1 VSTLIE
7 RIRSRSAA
15 GRVSAAL
22 VVGVVIAVAFTIA
35 ALAEGNDFIAAVLR
49 GISFGSVYALLAVG
63 LVVTYRTTGVF
74 NLAFGPQAFFAAAV
88 YYDTH
93 VTHGWPI
100 WLAAIWTI
108 GIVSPLL
115 GILLDRFLFRFLRT
129 ASETAKLVTVLGLFV
144 AVPAIVW
151 LWFGQDLRTDGTG
164 IIPNGSTTYE
174 VFKDVFISRDD
185 MAIMACAIGV
195 LVALVLVFR
204 YTAFGL
210 RMRAVVE
217 SPRLT
222 ELAGVD
228 ADRVSMGSWA
238 LSSAIAGLAGVLLV
252 PVFAGQVD
260 YTYFERL
267 TIAAIAAVVIGQ
279 LGSVPLAFFGGLAL
293 GVTQQ
298 LLDKYLPTNSFFA
311 STLRPALPFVVGF
324 AVLVL
329 SPALARR
336 TAPADP
342 LAGVDPPPPAL
353 AADDRP
359 AWLTKAT
366 RGFGV
371 AIFCVVGYWLF
382 FHANDSWI
390 DLSVRAA
397 ILGVI
402 FLSITVI
409 TGFAG
414 QLSLCQ
420 AAFAAIGSAATAQL
434 AIAQGMSVLVAMVIG
449 AFIAAAVGALVA
461 LPVLRLGG
469 VFLALATLS
478 FAFFFDAVI
487 LQFGW
492 VGGGTAVLETP
503 RPQIGSIDFGNGH
516 DRAFLVLTLIVLA
529 IVSMLVIW
537 VRNGTTGRSLDAIR
551 GSEVASASI
560 GINRNRA
567 KIMAFALS
575 AGIAGLGGGLM
586 VTYTHGGSASTIQA
600 NFAPEFGLVWI
611 VLVVTLG
618 ARTIEGALNA
628 AFGFVFFAAVILPTW
643 IPWLVNLQPWYH
655 MSSLPLGLQT
665 VLFGLGALTFAKHP
679 EGILEYNKRKSYE
692 TMNKVGGRFGR
703 PSSPSTSTPTPSD
716 VTPAT
721 AGSAQ

>member
-1 VSTLIE
+1 MLIE
-7 RIRSRSAA
+7 RLRRRSAA
-15 GRVSAAL
+15 GSASTALIVGGVVAAAIAFGAILDGSDFVAAL
-22 VVGVVIAVAFTIA
+22 
-35 ALAEGNDFIAAVLR
+35 LR
-49 GISFGSVYALLAVG
+49 GISFGGVYALLAVG

-93 VTHGWPI
+93 INHGWPM
-100 WLAAIWTI
+100 WLALLWTV
-108 GIVSPLL
+108 GIVSPLV

-129 ASETAKLVTVLGLFV
+129 ASETARLVSVLGLFV
-144 AVPAIVW
+144 AVPAIVF
-151 LWFGQDLRTDGTG
+151 LWFGQGLKSDGVG
-164 IIPNGSTTYE
+164 IIPNGSVTY
-174 VFKDVFISRDD
+174 DVMTNVTLSRDD
-185 MAIMACAIGV
+185 LAIMGCALAV
-195 LVALVLVFR
+195 LIALIAVFR

-228 ADRVSMGSWA
+228 ADRIGMGSWA

-267 TIAAIAAVVIGQ
+267 TIAAIAAAVIGQ
-279 LGSVPLAFFGGLAL
+279 LGSVQLAFAGGLAL

-342 LAGVDPPPPAL
+342 LAGVDPPSPAL
-353 AADDRP
+353 AAADRP
-359 AWLTKAT
+359 PMLTKLT
-366 RGFGV
+366 RGF
-371 AIFCVVGYWLF
+371 AITVFCIVGYWLF

-397 ILGVI
+397 ILGII

-434 AIAQGMSVLVAMVIG
+434 AIAQGMSVLVAMVVG
-449 AFIAAAVGALVA
+449 ALIAAVVGALVA

-469 VFLALATLS
+469 IFLALATLS

-492 VGGGTAVLETP
+492 VSGGTAVLETP
-503 RPQIGSIDFGNGH
+503 RPKLGSIDFGNGH
-516 DRAFLVLTLIVLA
+516 DRAFLVLTLVVLV
-529 IVSMLVIW
+529 IVSVLVIW

-551 GSEVASASI
+551 GSDVAAASI

-567 KIMAFALS
+567 KVVAFALS

-586 VTYTHGGSASTIQA
+586 VTYSHGGGAASIQST
-600 NFAPEFGLVWI
+600 FAPEFGLVWI

-618 ARTIEGALNA
+618 ARTVEGALNA
-628 AFGFVFFAAVILPTW
+628 AFGFVFVQAIILPTW
-643 IPWLVNLQPWYH
+643 IPWIVNLQPWYH
-655 MSSLPLGLQT
+655 MTSLPLGLQT

-679 EGILEYNKRKSYE
+679 EGILEFNKRKSYE
-692 TMNKVGGRFGR
+692 AMTRATGRLRRSTSQADVSPLSVGG
-703 PSSPSTSTPTPSD
+703 S
-716 VTPAT
+716 
-721 AGSAQ
+721 Q